1 MHLQHPYAL
10 KSNQQVEESRVA
22 AAKAERKKR
31 GEPTEGPEM
40 HAEIMRLL
48 IQSSGKFVL
57 LSKLL
62 PRLQAQ
68 GHRCLIFSQFTKIL
82 DLLEDFVVHLGMA
95 YERLDGSVTGNVRQ
109 AAIDRF
115 SAPGS
120 DRFVFLLSTKAGGV
134 GVNLQVADT
143 VIIFGQ
149 AQAHAL
155 SQTRRVLIHSSPLC
169 FPSHM
174 SYVFSLTASFC
185 CCCCVCRVQ
194 IPTGTRSRISRR
206 RHARTASDR
215 LSPFRVRLH

>member
-1 MHLQHPYAL
+1 M
-10 KSNQQVEESRVA
+10 A
-22 AAKAERKKR
+22 AARAERKKR
-31 GEPTEGPEM
+31 GEPTDGPEM
-40 HAEIMRLL
+40 QAEIMRLL

-82 DLLEDFVVHLGMA
+82 DLLEDFIVHLGMA

-120 DRFVFLLSTKAGGV
+120 NRFIFLLSTKAGGV

-149 AQAHAL
+149 QH
-155 SQTRRVLIHSSPLC
+155 THTHTC
-169 FPSHM
+169 
-174 SYVFSLTASFC
+174 
-185 CCCCVCRVQ
+185 
-194 IPTGTRSRISRR
+194 
-206 RHARTASDR
+206 RHARAWPSLSFCSGLMLMCLSSYACPRSDSDWNPQSDLQAQAR
-215 LSPFRVRLH
+215 AHRIGQTKPVQSQMPQAHTSSNGGGHCC